1 MTSDHDRTDKAAK
14 AMADLFGP
22 LSLTMLTATELS
34 PAWRINFLANFFTG
48 PFYRALAESHGLSRA
63 EFVILLGLSQQP
75 NLLARDICLATG
87 LPKNSISRAVSDLL
101 QRLLISAETEA
112 EDRRVRRLTLTPS
125 GAAILAEVLP
135 MVETR
140 QSAMRAALDP
150 DEAATFDQLLLK
162 LIAAMPEW
170 VETR

>member
-1 MTSDHDRTDKAAK
+1 MKDQANDQGAAME
-14 AMADLFGP
+14 AMFGP
-22 LSLTMLTATELS
+22 VAVRLLADQPLVH
-34 PAWRINFLANFFTG
+34 AWRISFLANFFTG

-112 EDRRVRRLTLTPS
+112 EDRRARRLTLTPS